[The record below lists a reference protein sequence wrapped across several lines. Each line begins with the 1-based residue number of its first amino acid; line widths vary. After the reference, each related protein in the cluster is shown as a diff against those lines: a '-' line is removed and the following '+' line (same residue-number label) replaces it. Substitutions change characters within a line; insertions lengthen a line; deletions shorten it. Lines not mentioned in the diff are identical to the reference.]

1 MKNFTIYFLFAVTM
15 LSCTSIYRSH
25 YPNPMETHSE
35 TLHFD
40 TDWVIQSYIAPGDS
54 QYVLVATYGSDK
66 EIDTVIC
73 RAVFYNK
80 NLDRYKFVAPWF
92 KNDEL
97 YLDHLKNISIKKEKL
112 EK

>member
-1 MKNFTIYFLFAVTM
+1 MKNLIIYVLFTVTM
-15 LSCTSIYRSH
+15 LSCTSIYKSH
-25 YPNPMETHSE
+25 YPSPLDSHSE

-40 TDWVIQSYIAPGDS
+40 TEWVIQSYITPGDS
-54 QYVLVATYGSDK
+54 QYVLVVTYDSDK
-66 EIDTVIC
+66 ETDTVIC

-80 NLDRYKFVAPWF
+80 TLDKYKFVAPWF

-97 YLDHLKNISIKKEKL
+97 YLEHLKDIKIKKEHL